1 MTPPLPRRA
10 RVALASLAAAALTTG
25 AVSSTATAAE
35 PDPNAGVI
43 VPAATAEKGTPKKTE
58 RTDTLGSHDRA
69 LLAQARAKGEKR
81 VTIMVATTKGST
93 ASVAAAVRAV
103 GGVTATVSARYG
115 YLSASVPTDRVDAV
129 AKSASVLAVDLNES
143 IPLPRPEALGTGEAA
158 AAAVVGPGASTPDD
172 NPYMPTRDT
181 GSVAFKT
188 ANPTWDGRGVTI
200 GVLDSG
206 VDLDH
211 PALQKTSTGERKV
224 VDWVTGT
231 DPLLESDG
239 SWRAML
245 TAVSGP
251 TFTASGST
259 WTAPRAGSFRFN
271 RVAENIS
278 LNDEAGGD
286 FNRDK
291 DTTDRWG
298 ILYDEA
304 THDIWVDANQDLTF
318 SDSEL
323 MRPYKERFDVGH
335 FGVDDPAT
343 PVAES
348 MPFVVEYREDVDL
361 TPAGLP
367 GQKADFVNIGIV
379 EAAHGTPRRRHRGR
393 PRPLR
398 RGDGRSGARR
408 QDRVDARL
416 LVGRRL
422 HGGRPD
428 RRHGRPRREPR
439 RRRRQHVDRRPARPQ
454 RRQQR
459 PRPPLRPAH
468 RRWRPARHL
477 GRQQRTRHQ
486 HHR

>member
-224 VDWVTGT
+224 VDWVTAT

-239 SWRAML
+239 VVAGHADRGQRTDLHRRRGPRGPLRAP
-245 TAVSGP
+245 GR
-251 TFTASGST
+251 SGST
-259 WTAPRAGSFRFN
+259 GSPRTSRW
-271 RVAENIS
+271 RRR
-278 LNDEAGGD
+278 GGG
-286 FNRDK
+286 RLQPRR

-298 ILYDEA
+298 MLYDEA
-304 THDIWVDANQDLTF
+304 
-318 SDSEL
+318 
-323 MRPYKERFDVGH
+323 
-335 FGVDDPAT
+335 DP
-343 PVAES
+343 
-348 MPFVVEYREDVDL
+348 
-361 TPAGLP
+361 
-367 GQKADFVNIGIV
+367 
-379 EAAHGTPRRRHRGR
+379 
-393 PRPLR
+393 
-398 RGDGRSGARR
+398 
-408 QDRVDARL
+408 
-416 LVGRRL
+416 
-422 HGGRPD
+422 
-428 RRHGRPRREPR
+428 
-439 RRRRQHVDRRPARPQ
+439 
-454 RRQQR
+454 
-459 PRPPLRPAH
+459 
-468 RRWRPARHL
+468 RHL
-477 GRQQRTRHQ
+477 GRRQPGPRL
-486 HHR
+486 HRRAS